1 LILSNRLQKFGMT
14 DLSSIRGIL
23 FDLDGVLYIGANV
36 IGGAI
41 AAITDIKQR
50 GYRCR
55 FVTNT
60 STLSSASLHK
70 KLTGLGFDIG
80 EHEIISAT
88 RAALIYLQQFDD
100 TVCHLLLSDDVKQ
113 DFQHFKQSDSKA
125 DFVIIGDIG
134 DAWSYPLL
142 NNVFKLLMNGAQLI
156 AIHKNRFWQTEQG
169 LQMDIGA
176 FITGLEYAS
185 QKQATIIGKPSPDF
199 FRAALTE
206 LDLAPQ
212 QVAIIGDDIDSDIGG
227 GQSAGLTGILVKTGK
242 YRKAYA
248 DNSPVIPNL
257 TLASVAE
264 LPQYLPA

>member
-1 LILSNRLQKFGMT
+1 MT

-23 FDLDGVLYIGANV
+23 FDLDGVLYVGANV
-36 IGGAI
+36 IEGAI
-41 AAITDIKQR
+41 AAINDIKQR

-55 FVTNT
+55 FITNT
-60 STLSSASLHK
+60 STLSCASLHK
-70 KLTGLGFDIG
+70 KMTSLGFDIA
-80 EHEIISAT
+80 ENEIISAT

-100 TVCHLLLSDDVKQ
+100 PVCHLLLADDVKP
-113 DFQHFKQSDSKA
+113 DFHRFRQSDSKA

-134 DAWSYPLL
+134 DAWSYRLL
-142 NNVFKLLMNGAQLI
+142 NNVFNMLINGAQLI

-176 FITGLEYAS
+176 FISALEYAT

-199 FRAALTE
+199 FQAALTE
-206 LDLAPQ
+206 LKLPPE

-242 YRKAYA
+242 YRKAFA
-248 DNSPVIPNL
+248 DNSTVIPDL
-257 TLASVAE
+257 TLLSIAE
-264 LPQYLPA
+264 LPGYLPA